1 MISSTSADFRRAVQ
15 RLISSSITALID
27 VSFARLHLSRFS
39 LGHYKSSIT
48 SNRSSARVIC
58 AADGSIELG
67 KMYFPIHGSVW
78 VAETL
83 LPMVCSR
90 ASPCSRKRSEE
101 HTSELQSLMR
111 ISYAVFCLKK
121 KHRRNKIYT
130 QHPKP

>member
-83 LPMVCSR
+83 LPM
-90 ASPCSRKRSEE
+90 RSEE
-101 HTSELQSLMR
+101 QTSELQSLMR
-111 ISYAVFCLKK
+111 ISSAVFCLKK
-121 KHRRNKIYT
+121 KKSYNNIK
-130 QHPKP
+130 